1 MADLSKFQVYND
13 TLQLVNATMKSH
25 KHFIREFK
33 YTLGDQIVV
42 KALELMDLIGNGLRE
57 YKDRGK
63 KEYYFREAIKRTDE
77 IESRILLAGDNNCMD
92 NEHMG
97 WYIDTIPSIRK
108 QLEGLANSTHARHNG
123 LSTDGQRTCD

>member
-1 MADLSKFQVYND
+1 MADISKFQVYND

-77 IESRILLAGDNNCMD
+77 IESRILLAGDNGCMD

-108 QLEGLANSTHARHNG
+108 QLEGLANSQARQNG
-123 LSTDGQRTCD
+123 SSTDGQRTCD

>member
-1 MADLSKFQVYND
+1 MADISKCQVYND

-33 YTLGDQIVV
+33 YTLGDQIVT
-42 KALELMDLIGNGLRE
+42 KALELMDFVGRGLRE
-57 YKDRGK
+57 FDKREK
-63 KEYYFREAIKRTDE
+63 AKNFREAIIRTDE
-77 IESRILLAGDNNCMD
+77 IESRILLAADNGCMD

-108 QLEGLANSTHARHNG
+108 QLEGLANSQARQNG
-123 LSTDGQRTCD
+123 SSTDGQRTCD